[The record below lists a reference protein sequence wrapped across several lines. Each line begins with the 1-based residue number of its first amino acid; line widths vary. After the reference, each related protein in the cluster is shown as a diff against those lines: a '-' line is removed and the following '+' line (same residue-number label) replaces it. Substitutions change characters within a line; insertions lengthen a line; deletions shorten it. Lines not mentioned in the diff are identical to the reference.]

1 LITLSED
8 ASVKQC
14 PRCNRTYPDDS
25 LLYCLED
32 GSVLATAYDPD
43 ATQLI
48 PEARPTNAPLPQPAV
63 PIHQA
68 PAPFTSPSYAP
79 PRRRL
84 WPLYLVI
91 VLLLLM
97 LGGGAIG
104 LLIYGYTR
112 MQDSPVAND
121 NQSQASPSPAHSPGL
136 SPEIA
141 RASPSPE
148 IQNSPS
154 PRDTPTATQLVGTWR
169 TNVYEDKQQV
179 EITYTFL
186 ANGSSK
192 AVFKTGAGTAQT
204 HYGEWRYSDSTLFE
218 TFASGA
224 SGKGAIRWIDH
235 DNFELTIIDNG
246 VPLYSGLKR
255 RYRRI
260 EGEATE

>member
-1 LITLSED
+1 
-8 ASVKQC
+8 
-14 PRCNRTYPDDS
+14 
-25 LLYCLED
+25 LLYCLDD
-32 GSVLATAYDPD
+32 GSVLATVYDPD

-48 PEARPTNAPLPQPAV
+48 PDPRTTNAPPPAPTI
-63 PIHQA
+63 PISQA
-68 PAPFTSPSYAP
+68 PPLTPHPYMPP
-79 PRRRL
+79 PRRV

-91 VLLLLM
+91 VLLLLL
-97 LGGGAIG
+97 LGGGALG

-112 MQDSPVAND
+112 MQDSPVANG
-121 NQSQASPSPAHSPGL
+121 NQSPGSPSPAHSPGL
-136 SPEIA
+136 STDIPG
-141 RASPSPE
+141 ASPSPE

-154 PRDTPTATQLVGTWR
+154 PRDTPTSSQLVGTWR

-186 ANGSSK
+186 ANGTSK
-192 AVFKTGAGTAQT
+192 AVFKTGAGAKQT

-218 TFASGA
+218 TFASGS

-255 RYRRI
+255 RYRRV
-260 EGEATE
+260 EGEADAP